1 MGIEVGGDEKRTRFP
16 CLATVRYMVAAVVAV
31 LTVVVA
37 VKVITVDLRPEDIE
51 HSILQGHIEASTL
64 WRQRETEISPPRL
77 QQEQVSRRRH
87 RPCDDGD
94 YEIQQRLG
102 ASEDHGKI
110 NADAAG
116 SSDICAENRL
126 PSTIVTYEAAAA
138 VDLGV
143 TLSAYNPSGRVDI
156 NCTGITLRVVD
167 MPDLARNTTGT
178 MEIVRFPLPR
188 GFLVKRQSSHTVRR
202 WMRVT
207 DARVLSYLASTYAGR
222 TSFAATVQVNATI
235 ASVTVVKRTG
245 SKNVSHWCSVVT
257 VGLDEPSTTADAVHC
272 RAREE
277 PPYLFGSVLQ
287 APAPAPALLPAS

>member
-1 MGIEVGGDEKRTRFP
+1 MGIDVGGDEKRTRFP

-51 HSILQGHIEASTL
+51 LSILQGHIEASTL

-94 YEIQQRLG
+94 YEIQPRLG

-202 WMRVT
+202 
-207 DARVLSYLASTYAGR
+207 
-222 TSFAATVQVNATI
+222 
-235 ASVTVVKRTG
+235 
-245 SKNVSHWCSVVT
+245 
-257 VGLDEPSTTADAVHC
+257 
-272 RAREE
+272 
-277 PPYLFGSVLQ
+277 
-287 APAPAPALLPAS
+287 

>member
-1 MGIEVGGDEKRTRFP
+1 MGIDEKRTRFP
-16 CLATVRYMVAAVVAV
+16 CLATVRYMVTAVVAV

-37 VKVITVDLRPEDIE
+37 VKVITVDLRPEDVE
-51 HSILQGHIEASTL
+51 LSILQGHIEASTL

-77 QQEQVSRRRH
+77 QVSRRHR
-87 RPCDDGD
+87 RPCDDDD
-94 YEIQQRLG
+94 YEIQPGLG
-102 ASEDHGKI
+102 VND
-110 NADAAG
+110 AG
-116 SSDICAENRL
+116 SSDDSCAESRL
-126 PSTIVTYEAAAA
+126 PSTVMTYEAAAS

-156 NCTGITLRVVD
+156 KCTGITLRVVD

-222 TSFAATVQVNATI
+222 TSFTATVQVNATI
-235 ASVTVVKRTG
+235 ASVTVVKRTNP
-245 SKNVSHWCSVVT
+245 KNVSHWCSVVT

-272 RAREE
+272 KAREE
-277 PPYLFGSVLQ
+277 PPYLFGSVLL
-287 APAPAPALLPAS
+287 APAPALPAT